1 MQFIERTRYVEIQYT
16 RNFKYLRSLHFLE
29 FSFSFVSVNI
39 WLTLFNRVWNVHIGW
54 VFISVLL
61 WYRYSFNSLGLWNM
75 LYQTKKDINTNYDCN
90 TYLWVCPVGVR
101 SLLDN
106 LKQTSIRYTTIE
118 IKESSHI
125 GYTGF
130 LFLHSYL
137 GHWLSAEYVCGK
149 RNPLY
154 PTRATSFVSIVMYL
168 TCTIFMLWIKF

>member
-1 MQFIERTRYVEIQYT
+1 MCTLGGCLYLCCCGTALIPLDFEICYI
-16 RNFKYLRSLHFLE
+16 K
-29 FSFSFVSVNI
+29 
-39 WLTLFNRVWNVHIGW
+39 
-54 VFISVLL
+54 
-61 WYRYSFNSLGLWNM
+61 
-75 LYQTKKDINTNYDCN
+75 QTKKDINTNYDCN

-137 GHWLSAEYVCGK
+137 GHWLSAEYECGK